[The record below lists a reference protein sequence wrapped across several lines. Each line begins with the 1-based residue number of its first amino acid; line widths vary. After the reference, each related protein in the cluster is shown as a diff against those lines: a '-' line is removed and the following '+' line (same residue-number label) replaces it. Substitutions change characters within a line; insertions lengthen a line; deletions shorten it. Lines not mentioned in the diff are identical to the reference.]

1 MASTVT
7 VVVASV
13 AETTPRAVT
22 VTGPTAKFC
31 GTSTVVVIS
40 PAAFDV
46 TVIGSR
52 PGKVTVTLSL
62 GAKPVPEISVLV
74 PPGTVAG
81 SAVIVGV

>member
-1 MASTVT
+1 VASTVT

-31 GTSTVVVIS
+31 GTSMVVVIS

-52 PGKVTVTLSL
+52 PR
-62 GAKPVPEISVLV
+62 
-74 PPGTVAG
+74 
-81 SAVIVGV
+81 